1 VPSDKPGEGQ
11 PLLHVIR
18 GDASTEEVA
27 AVLAVLAARRVAAE
41 AAEAATTAR
50 EARGQAGSGWSDR
63 SRRVRAP
70 MFPGP
75 GGWRRSAL
83 PH

>member
-1 VPSDKPGEGQ
+1 MPDQDQ

-27 AVLAVLAARRVAAE
+27 AVLAVLAARRLAVETAATAGTAWAAE
-41 AAEAATTAR
+41 A
-50 EARGQAGSGWSDR
+50 RGPAPSGWSDR

-70 MFPGP
+70 VFPSP

-83 PH
+83 PS